1 MKVSQQTQE
10 ERKRKITPFFDK
22 KEEGY
27 FSLYLYL
34 IINEEIYEFP
44 VTYTAGRRKK
54 NDDGTFEAKKAI
66 DLLIKF

>member
-10 ERKRKITPFFDK
+10 ERKRKIILFFDK

-34 IINEEIYEFP
+34 IINQEKKDKIKK
-44 VTYTAGRRKK
+44 RK
-54 NDDGTFEAKKAI
+54 
-66 DLLIKF
+66 IK